1 MTSDPTGR
9 PAQANEPLDLLE
21 QEALLVFAPLHKR
34 ALGVAVGVA
43 SALIVFGVTAI
54 YLLRD
59 PDTPIALG
67 LLNQYFFGYTV
78 TWMGSLVG
86 AAWAFMVGFVAGW
99 FIALFRNFVLAVSV
113 FFVRTRAELDA
124 SRDFLDHI

>member
-9 PAQANEPLDLLE
+9 SAQPDEALDPLE
-21 QEALLVFAPLHKR
+21 REALLAFAPLHKR

-59 PDTPIALG
+59 PDPPIALG
-67 LLNQYFFGYTV
+67 LLNQYFYGYTV

-86 AAWAFMVGFVAGW
+86 GAWAFMAGFVAGW

-113 FFVRTRAELDA
+113 FLVRTRAELDA